1 MLYRLIVLETDL
13 AEKVKTEK
21 SEYNDPDSKINLSV
35 KDTPMVSLVSDTEE
49 LETECDFNKSEDN
62 LY

>member
-21 SEYNDPDSKINLSV
+21 SEYNDPDSKIYLSV
-35 KDTPMVSLVSDTEE
+35 ENSPMVSLVSDTEE
-49 LETECDFNKSEDN
+49 LESECDFN
-62 LY
+62 